1 MVPFQVFTLESEKL
15 HFLNITILQ
24 CSICSVGRSN
34 NWLPTGCFETL
45 GPVRMT
51 LSVPRS
57 PDRLNKLPLEE
68 NLIRFS
74 IRKYTCP
81 YRNRCQQ
88 VKNISEYLKI
98 FFTLI
103 ILSLNFTLNINIK
116 IFIYYIIFGS
126 RESKFL
132 IKLMLTIM
140 YGKGQ
145 ADDVY

>member
-68 NLIRFS
+68 NLMGVVTLS
-74 IRKYTCP
+74 TD
-81 YRNRCQQ
+81 
-88 VKNISEYLKI
+88 SYLPPI
-98 FFTLI
+98 FFSRFRHGSTKGCQCRCIASDLSKTLQY
-103 ILSLNFTLNINIK
+103 SL
-116 IFIYYIIFGS
+116 
-126 RESKFL
+126 
-132 IKLMLTIM
+132 
-140 YGKGQ
+140 
-145 ADDVY
+145 